1 MLAAKFLHGTVKHHL
16 AHQATQGMQEQH
28 ALARCHAVA
37 GLVTHAGAG
46 IRQRHIV
53 PSACAKTVLRAV
65 IGQLRAPG
73 IIHGVFPIHRQM
85 ACICHDALQV
95 GKGRAQP
102 DVGVAGGQQRALPRR
117 QRAVL
122 PALTRWPALIT
133 RQVARVGS
141 ILHRRRL
148 TRQGGRSLHL
158 QQRPEI
164 VNQWLHGRVVPAFLQ
179 DGQPQRPHGRA
190 K

>member
-1 MLAAKFLHGTVKHHL
+1 MAKPATLDGYSDQYTVDC
-16 AHQATQGMQEQH
+16 E
-28 ALARCHAVA
+28 RV
-37 GLVTHAGAG
+37 LVTLLRGLGPWKDSVYLVGGLTPRYLVAARPPVVPAHAGTLDVDERG
-46 IRQRHIV
+46 
-53 PSACAKTVLRAV
+53 
-65 IGQLRAPG
+65 
-73 IIHGVFPIHRQM
+73 
-85 ACICHDALQV
+85 
-95 GKGRAQP
+95 
-102 DVGVAGGQQRALPRR
+102 VGVAGGQQRALPRR

-158 QQRPEI
+158 QQRPGI